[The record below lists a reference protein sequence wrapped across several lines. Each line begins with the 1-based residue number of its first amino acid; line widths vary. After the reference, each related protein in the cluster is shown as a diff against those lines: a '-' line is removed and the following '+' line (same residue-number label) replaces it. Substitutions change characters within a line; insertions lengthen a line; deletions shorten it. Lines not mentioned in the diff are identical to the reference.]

1 MSTPAVLI
9 QPMGVQDI
17 PFIEVLEQ
25 ACFSAPWSG
34 DVYRHELAR
43 NQLGSYW
50 VLRPDSAAADGAPP
64 ILAYGGF
71 WSMGPEAH
79 IVTIA
84 THPDYRRQGLGRLL
98 LQVLIERAHAAGASE
113 ITLEVRAGN
122 REAQALYETM
132 GFTCVGIRKRYY
144 RDNHE
149 DALLMTLFLPD
160 EHTLT
165 LPD

>member
-1 MSTPAVLI
+1 MR
-9 QPMGVQDI
+9 VQDI

-25 ACFSAPWSG
+25 ACFPAPWSG
-34 DVYRHELAR
+34 EVYRHELAR
-43 NQLGSYW
+43 NQLSSYW
-50 VLRPDSAAADGAPP
+50 VLRPDPAAAAGAPP

-71 WSMGPEAH
+71 WSMGQEAH

-98 LQVLIERAHAAGASE
+98 LQFLIERAGAAGASE
-113 ITLEVRAGN
+113 VTLEVRAGN
-122 REAQALYETM
+122 REAQTLYETM
-132 GFTCVGIRKRYY
+132 GFTRVGIRKRYY

-160 EHTLT
+160 KPTLT
-165 LPD
+165 PPG